1 MPAYIARRVLLMI
14 PTLFGIMLLSFIT
27 VQFAPGGPVERIIAQ
42 LQGID
47 SGASARVS
55 GGSGDLAGGA
65 GARPKGPGTDAT
77 SSRYRGA
84 QGLDPQFIRQLEQQF
99 GFDKPA
105 HERFAKMI
113 WDYARF
119 DFGKSYFRDVSVLQ
133 LIREK
138 LPVSITLGL
147 WMTLLSYAISIPLGI
162 RKAVRD
168 GSAFDIWTSAVV
180 IVGYAIPGFLFAI
193 LLIVLF
199 AGGSFWQLF
208 PLRGLWSDNWNELS
222 LWGKI
227 ADYLWHITMP
237 IVAMALGAFAT
248 STLLTKN
255 SFLDEIRKQ
264 YVLTARMKGLS
275 ERRVLYGHVFRNA
288 MLIVIAGFPGAFIH
302 AFFAG
307 SLLIET
313 IFSLDGLGL
322 LSFESIVNRDYP
334 VVFANLYIFSLV
346 GLAVNLLSDL
356 TYTWIDPRIDFE
368 TREALDERDHS
379 CRFAGLLARRAS
391 PAEGGLHQALAA
403 QPATASEFQ
412 SQPARLLVVLD
423 LHGPVRAQPVRGAD
437 CQRQA
442 DPRLLQGRSA

>member
-1 MPAYIARRVLLMI
+1 MLAYIARRILLMI
-14 PTLFGIMLLSFIT
+14 PTLLGIMLISFVI

-42 LQGID
+42 LQGQD
-47 SGASARVS
+47 TGATSRIS
-55 GGSGDLAGGA
+55 GGGGDFSGGQNAGG
-65 GARPKGPGTDAT
+65 GGGESS

-84 QGLDPQFIRQLEQQF
+84 QGLDPQFIKQLEVQF

-105 HERFAKMI
+105 SERFLKML

-119 DFGKSYFRDVSVLQ
+119 DFGKSYFRDISVLQ
-133 LIREK
+133 LIKEK
-138 LPVSITLGL
+138 LPVSVSLGL
-147 WMTLLSYAISIPLGI
+147 WMTLLSYAISVPLGI

-168 GSAFDIWTSAVV
+168 GSAFDIWTSGIV

-199 AGGSFWQLF
+199 AGGSFWQIF
-208 PLRGLWSDNWNELS
+208 PLRGLTSENWEQLS
-222 LWGKI
+222 LGGKI
-227 ADYLWHITMP
+227 LDYFWHITLP
-237 IVAMALGAFAT
+237 IIAMGLGAFAT

-275 ERRVLYGHVFRNA
+275 ERQVLYGHVFRNA
-288 MLIVIAGFPGAFIH
+288 MLIVIAGFPGAFIS

-307 SLLIET
+307 ALLIET

-334 VVFANLYIFSLV
+334 VVFANLYIFSLM
-346 GLAVNLLSDL
+346 GLAVNLISDL

-368 TREALDERDHS
+368 TRE
-379 CRFAGLLARRAS
+379 
-391 PAEGGLHQALAA
+391 
-403 QPATASEFQ
+403 
-412 SQPARLLVVLD
+412 V
-423 LHGPVRAQPVRGAD
+423 
-437 CQRQA
+437 
-442 DPRLLQGRSA
+442 

>member
-1 MPAYIARRVLLMI
+1 MAAYLIRRLLLMI
-14 PTLFGIMLLSFIT
+14 PTILGIMLISFTI
-27 VQFAPGGPVERIIAQ
+27 VQFAPGGPVERVLAQ
-42 LQGID
+42 LQGQNTAMSRIT
-47 SGASARVS
+47 
-55 GGSGDLAGGA
+55 GGGGDLAGRG
-65 GARPKGPGTDAT
+65 GSSTGGGGE
-77 SSRYRGA
+77 SNSRYRGA
-84 QGLDPQFIRQLEQQF
+84 QGLDPAFIKRLEQQF

-105 HERFAKMI
+105 PERFVKML

-138 LPVSITLGL
+138 LPVSISLGL
-147 WMTLLSYAISIPLGI
+147 WMTLISYAISIPLGI

-168 GSAFDIWTSAVV
+168 GSPFDVWTSGVV

-199 AGGSFWQLF
+199 AGGSFWQIF
-208 PLRGLWSDNWNELS
+208 PLRGLTSEGWSQFS
-222 LWGKI
+222 LGHKVT
-227 ADYLWHITMP
+227 DYLWHITLP
-237 IVAMALGAFAT
+237 IIAMAIGAFAT

-275 ERRVLYGHVFRNA
+275 ERQVLYGHVFRNA
-288 MLIVIAGFPGAFIH
+288 MLIVVAGFPGAFIS

-334 VVFANLYIFSLV
+334 VVFANLYIFSLL
-346 GLAVNLLSDL
+346 GLVVNLISDL
-356 TYTWIDPRIDFE
+356 TYSWIDPRIDFE
-368 TREALDERDHS
+368 
-379 CRFAGLLARRAS
+379 AR
-391 PAEGGLHQALAA
+391 AA
-403 QPATASEFQ
+403 
-412 SQPARLLVVLD
+412 
-423 LHGPVRAQPVRGAD
+423 
-437 CQRQA
+437 
-442 DPRLLQGRSA
+442 